1 MIGTQLKR
9 LLAVPFTL
17 AALAGIA
24 GVGYMAYL
32 FTLNG
37 HTLSLSGD
45 VRVFDGQNARWV
57 SADEGRKLKEG
68 DVVRTGENSSC
79 EILLGA
85 AGETVVQAGENT
97 EFRLTGTHPAS
108 LELVDGELLA
118 ALTRP
123 GRSGKFRIKTPNGT
137 CGVRGTGWK
146 VSARPNAGTS
156 IEVFEGRV
164 KFGRSEEMYVTAP
177 FIAAS
182 GTRLLAGAE
191 DTVVYEDMP
200 SGAFSAWNTW
210 IENSSDD
217 LSRAGVVN
225 DMAQSI
231 PAPYPVWQE
240 GMSYA
245 SWHPTG
251 YVSAESDISMR
262 KMEKD
267 TNPTWINIVTTW
279 YQNDVNSTDISP
291 NPDKT
296 PLDGSLKHAFD
307 QARELGLHTML
318 TPQVDLINVENDFW
332 RAEIGFSSNEGWDR
346 WFESYL
352 KFILHYAVF
361 AEENDVDILNIGTE
375 LTRTTL
381 QRPDKWV
388 AVIKEVRKVYS
399 GRIVYTANWFEEYRD
414 ITFWEHLDYAGIS
427 AYFPLSDK
435 ERPSYAE
442 IKRNWGKWLVEIEA
456 WQKTHGRPVIFP
468 EIGYR
473 SIEGA
478 AREPWAFTN
487 TGPLDM
493 QQQYNCYK
501 AAFETFWGKKWFYG
515 MYWWTWR
522 TAPYIQGRYHR
533 GYTPNDKPA
542 SGLIDH
548 WYAKPDP
555 HKYKSMIRSLKNT
568 FVPRE
573 K

>member
-1 MIGTQLKR
+1 MIATKLKK
-9 LLAVPFTL
+9 LFVLPLILVV
-17 AALAGIA
+17 LAGLA
-24 GVGYMAYL
+24 GMGYMAYL
-32 FTLNG
+32 FSLNG
-37 HTLSLSGD
+37 HTLSMSGD
-45 VRVFDGQNARWV
+45 VQVFDRQLGQWV
-57 SADEGRKLKEG
+57 PVDEGQKLEEG
-68 DVVRTGENSSC
+68 DAVRTGVNSSC
-79 EILLGA
+79 ELLLGG

-97 EFRLTGTHPAS
+97 KFRLTDTHPAS
-108 LELVDGELLA
+108 LELIDGELLA

-146 VSARPNAGTS
+146 VSTRPETGTS

-164 KFGRSEEMYVTAP
+164 KFGRSEEMYETEP
-177 FIAAS
+177 LITAS
-182 GTRLLAGAE
+182 GTRLLAGTE
-191 DTVVYEDMP
+191 STGYEDMP
-200 SGAFSAWNTW
+200 SSAFSAWNAW
-210 IENSSDD
+210 IESSSDD

-225 DMAQSI
+225 DMAQSVQ
-231 PAPYPVWQE
+231 APYPAWQE

-251 YVSAESDISMR
+251 YISSESDISIR
-262 KMEKD
+262 KMETD
-267 TNPTWINIVTTW
+267 TNPSWINIVTTW
-279 YQNDVNSTDISP
+279 YQNDVNSTKISP

-296 PLDGSLKHAFD
+296 PLDDSLKHAFD
-307 QARELGLHTML
+307 RARELGLHTML
-318 TPQVDLINVENDFW
+318 TPQVDLNSVENDFW
-332 RAEIGFSSNEGWDR
+332 RAEIGFTSNEGWDK

-352 KFILHYAVF
+352 EFILYYAVF
-361 AEENDVDILNIGTE
+361 AEENGVDILNIGTE

-381 QRPDKWV
+381 QRPDKWIE
-388 AVIKEVRKVYS
+388 VIKEVRKVYS
-399 GRIVYTANWFEEYRD
+399 GRLVYTANWFEEYRE

-435 ERPSYAE
+435 DKPSYSE
-442 IKRNWGKWLVEIEA
+442 IKRNWEKWLVEIEA

-501 AAFETFWGKKWFYG
+501 AAFETFWGKEWFYG
-515 MYWWTWR
+515 MYWWAWR
-522 TAPYIQGRYHR
+522 TAPYIQGKYHR

-542 SGLIDH
+542 AGLIDH

-555 HKYKSMIRSLKNT
+555 HKHQGMIKSLKDT
-568 FVPRE
+568 FMPE
-573 K
+573 NK